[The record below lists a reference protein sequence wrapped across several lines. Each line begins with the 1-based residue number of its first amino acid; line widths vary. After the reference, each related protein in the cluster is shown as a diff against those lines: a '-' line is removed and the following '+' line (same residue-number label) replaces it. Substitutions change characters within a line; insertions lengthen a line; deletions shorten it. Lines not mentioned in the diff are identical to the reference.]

1 MASSVAEE
9 GQSQVIRVNREEPQ
23 TPSSVETWGEERDNM
38 RGLILPTG
46 EINWA
51 CPCLDGMATGPCG
64 AEFRAAF
71 TCFHFSR
78 ADERGEECLQPL
90 RDMQAC
96 LRTHVYS
103 PQEEQQ
109 EEEGEGEGRGRW
121 THVYSPQ
128 EEQQQGRTE
137 ASIGRRQRE
146 KTPLGQS
153 CEGEGYEAQRG
164 LESWTSTPPDQRTTE
179 P

>member
-23 TPSSVETWGEERDNM
+23 TPSSVETRGEERDNM

-96 LRTHVYS
+96 LRTHVVTGPPEVNDYC
-103 PQEEQQ
+103 
-109 EEEGEGEGRGRW
+109 R
-121 THVYSPQ
+121 
-128 EEQQQGRTE
+128 GRTE